1 MPQRLL
7 FSAAL
12 ALATI
17 QLSACASI
25 RQHHADVA
33 SGRAASTLARKVWE
47 SPGFLRHHPDIR
59 ERKRGFWLDEQ
70 GDHAGAAEAFRLAA
84 RYADKASQ
92 AMLAEY
98 YREGRGVPR
107 DPAAAYAWMDLAAE
121 RHYPLFLARREHYW
135 AALDPIQQQRAL
147 ELGEALYA
155 EFGDAV
161 AMPRIE
167 DQLRRGRAAM
177 TGSRVGSPGAITVIL
192 PTASGWLSV
201 PGSLY
206 YADHH
211 WRPERYFEWLDQV
224 HGRWPEGAVDVGP
237 LRPEPNPEPEPAP

>member
-1 MPQRLL
+1 MPLRLL
-7 FSAAL
+7 LSAAL
-12 ALATI
+12 ALATL

-33 SGRAASTLARKVWE
+33 SGRANTALARKVWE
-47 SPGFLRHHPDIR
+47 TPGFLRHHPDIR
-59 ERKRGFWLDEQ
+59 ERKRGFWLDEE

-84 RYADKASQ
+84 RFADKAAQ

-121 RHYPLFLARREHYW
+121 RGYPLFLARREHYW
-135 AALDPIQQQRAL
+135 KALDPVQQQRAL
-147 ELGEALYA
+147 ALGAALYA

-161 AMPRIE
+161 AKPRIE
-167 DQLRRGRAAM
+167 EQLRRGRATM

-192 PTASGWLSV
+192 PTAMGWLSV
-201 PGSLY
+201 PGGVY
-206 YADHH
+206 YDDRY
-211 WRPERYFEWLDQV
+211 WRPSEYFAWLDHV
-224 HGRWPEGAVDVGP
+224 HGQWPSGEVTVGA
-237 LRPEPNPEPEPAP
+237 LRSEASAPADE